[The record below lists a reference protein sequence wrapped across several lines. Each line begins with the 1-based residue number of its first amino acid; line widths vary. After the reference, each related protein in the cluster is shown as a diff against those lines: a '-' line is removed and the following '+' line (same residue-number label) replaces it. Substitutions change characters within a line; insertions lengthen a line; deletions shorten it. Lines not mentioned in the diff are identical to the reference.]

1 MDVHYISMHMTDAYA
16 EVLGGRWGGI
26 SFDGVE
32 QAKNERE
39 HKVEKLTLV
48 LNHLW

>member
-1 MDVHYISMHMTDAYA
+1 MHMTDAYA

-39 HKVEKLTLV
+39 HKVEKLTLL